1 MILGAYRRT
10 GADPPF
16 GDPARAHGV
25 AMEGSYWRF
34 TDVASGRVVVVLCGA
49 CRAPDGPWAVVG
61 VASHPGGFV
70 RWRIVPDCAL
80 AGRAVRAGDVL
91 DAAPGRL
98 RVRLDGASVDA
109 TWSADVP
116 WPRRRA
122 FGGLGPA
129 QSLPGLGQYWHPLLP
144 LGTAV
149 GGAVLDGAPVPL
161 DGATVYAEKNWGP
174 TFAGHW
180 WWGQAHGLGGGA
192 ACVAFAGGRL
202 LGQAPTAL
210 VVALEDRVLRF
221 APPLARVVVATA
233 PGRWRVDAADWAGG
247 CAVSL
252 EAEADPAAAVVLP
265 VPVPAERR
273 VIMRSA
279 QHLAGRLAIT
289 VRRGRRVALRG
300 ESELAGL
307 ERGVPQ

>member
-1 MILGAYRRT
+1 MNLGAYRRT

-16 GDPARAHGV
+16 GDPARTHGV

-34 TDVASGRVVVVLCGA
+34 TDVASRRVVIVLCGA
-49 CRAPDGPWAVVG
+49 CRAPDGPWAVVA

-70 RWRIVPDCAL
+70 RWAAVPDCAL
-80 AGRAVRAGDVL
+80 DGRAVRAGDVL

-98 RVRLDGASVDA
+98 RVRLDAATLDA

-129 QSLPGLGQYWHPLLP
+129 QSVPWLGQYWHPHLP
-144 LGTAV
+144 LGSVA
-149 GGAVLDGAPVPL
+149 GGAVLGGAPVSL

-174 TFAGHW
+174 AFAGHW
-180 WWGQAHGLGGGA
+180 WWGQAHGLGDGA

-202 LGQAPTAL
+202 LGRAPTAL

-221 APPLARVVVATA
+221 APPLAWVATATA
-233 PGRWRVDAADWAGG
+233 PGRWRIRAADWAGG
-247 CAVSL
+247 YAVAL
-252 EAEADPAAAVVLP
+252 EAEADPTDAVVLP
-265 VPVPAERR
+265 VPVPGERR

-289 VRRGRRVALRG
+289 VRRGRRVAFRG
-300 ESELAGL
+300 ETELAGL
-307 ERGVPQ
+307 ERGVPE